1 MIDIMIN
8 YNRSRPTR
16 RSNFDDHGIEKM
28 NQPSDTQQKILDAA
42 IDIFAQKGY
51 HATKVDEIVEES
63 KTSKGAV
70 YFYFP
75 SKQDIFLA
83 IVDKFASLLEGRLSR
98 VIDQQAS
105 GVERVTAALQVC
117 LETFEQY
124 RSLAKVFL
132 VQAAGLGVLFE
143 DKQIEV
149 HNRFARMIQK
159 QLDQAVYEG
168 DIPPI
173 DTEVAAY
180 IWMGAIYDMVIR
192 WVRTGQPEPSRIF
205 PTLQV
210 MLLRSIGV
218 SEEKIRAI
226 ELAASHR

>member
-1 MIDIMIN
+1 
-8 YNRSRPTR
+8 
-16 RSNFDDHGIEKM
+16 M
-28 NQPSDTQQKILDAA
+28 NTQQTDTQQKILDAA
-42 IDIFAQKGY
+42 IDVFAQKGF
-51 HATKVDEIVEES
+51 HDTRVDEIVDAS

-83 IVDKFASLLEGRLSR
+83 IVDKFASLLEERLKPAIAQESC
-98 VIDQQAS
+98 
-105 GVERVTAALQVC
+105 GVERVSAALQVC
-117 LETFEQY
+117 LKTFEQY

-132 VQAAGLGVLFE
+132 VQAAGLGVVFE
-143 DKQIEV
+143 DKQIAI
-149 HNRFARMIQK
+149 HNRFARLIQQ
-159 QLDQAVYEG
+159 QLDDAVEEG

-218 SEEKIRAI
+218 SEERIRTL
-226 ELAASHR
+226 EKSFSNH